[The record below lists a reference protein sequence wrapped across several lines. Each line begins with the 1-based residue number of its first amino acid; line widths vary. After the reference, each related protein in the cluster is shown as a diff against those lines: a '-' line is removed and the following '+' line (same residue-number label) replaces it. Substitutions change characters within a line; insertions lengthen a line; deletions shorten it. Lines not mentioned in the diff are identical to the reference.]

1 MPPWVTISPAELPD
15 TALTWAEGAFTVLSG
30 SVTWSLCELEQT
42 PFSCTSYDW
51 IEFLGP
57 GDWVPILSTA

>member
-1 MPPWVTISPAELPD
+1 MPPWVTISPAELPH
-15 TALTWAEGAFTVLSG
+15 TGLTWAEGAFTVLSG

-42 PFSCTSYDW
+42 PSFCTSYDW

-57 GDWVPILSTA
+57 GTWVPILSTV